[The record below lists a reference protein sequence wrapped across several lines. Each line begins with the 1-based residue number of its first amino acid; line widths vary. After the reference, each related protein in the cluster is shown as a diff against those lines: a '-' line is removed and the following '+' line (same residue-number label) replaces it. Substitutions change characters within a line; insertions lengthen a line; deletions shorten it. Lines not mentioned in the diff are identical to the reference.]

1 MKETHSGQRT
11 HIRLKFQQKKNIA
24 VINKPKGDNL
34 IVEYKIFTKAD

>member
-1 MKETHSGQRT
+1 MKETHCGQRT
-11 HIRLKFQQKKNIA
+11 HIRLKFKKKNIA